1 MRYSCKDIGA
11 VCRGTFDAVSMID
24 STFACFVVDI
34 EVLKVVVEVDASR
47 AKVSAEQCGVSC
59 EDGGNVDVT
68 FSKKRNSETCLP
80 FMEMGYDSSFE
91 LTSDILNTTGTAML
105 ACEEVV
111 K

>member
-1 MRYSCKDIGA
+1 
-11 VCRGTFDAVSMID
+11 MID

-34 EVLKVVVEVDASR
+34 EVLKVVIEVDASR

-68 FSKKRNSETCLP
+68 FSEKRNSETCLP

-91 LTSDILNTTGTAML
+91 LTSDILNTTGKAML
-105 ACEEVV
+105 ACEVIV

>member
-1 MRYSCKDIGA
+1 
-11 VCRGTFDAVSMID
+11 MID
-24 STFACFVVDI
+24 PTFACFVVNV

-68 FSKKRNSETCLP
+68 FSEKRNSETCLP
-80 FMEMGYDSSFE
+80 FMEMGYDSGFE
-91 LTSDILNTTGTAML
+91 LTSDILNTTGQAML
-105 ACEEVV
+105 ACEGIV

>member
-1 MRYSCKDIGA
+1 
-11 VCRGTFDAVSMID
+11 MID
-24 STFACFVVDI
+24 STFACFVVDV

-105 ACEEVV
+105 ACEGVV

>member
-1 MRYSCKDIGA
+1 
-11 VCRGTFDAVSMID
+11 MID
-24 STFACFVVDI
+24 STFACFVVDV
-34 EVLKVVVEVDASR
+34 EVLKVVIEVDASR

-68 FSKKRNSETCLP
+68 FSEKRNSETCLP

-91 LTSDILNTTGTAML
+91 LTSDILNTTGKAML
-105 ACEEVV
+105 ACEGIV